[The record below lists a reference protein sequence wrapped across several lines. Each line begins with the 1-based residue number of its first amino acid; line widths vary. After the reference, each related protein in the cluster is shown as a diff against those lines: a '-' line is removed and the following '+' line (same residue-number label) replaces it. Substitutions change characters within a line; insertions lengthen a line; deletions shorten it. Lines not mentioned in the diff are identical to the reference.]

1 MSSVIDEDNA
11 ILASLTFICRDSQIT
26 NQIAVMNAAY
36 STARITWVLASTSRT
51 TNSDWFNSVG
61 PDTSEQMQMK
71 SALRTGTA
79 KDLNVYT
86 VGYVQNTHQFS
97 FVSNGDKDLY
107 LAPVLTSSVIR
118 RSLRISPQTPRMT
131 VLLFDSLLFLEA
143 RLHHIISA
151 R

>member
-51 TNSDWFNSVG
+51 KNSDWFNNVG

-71 SALRTGTA
+71 SALRTGTMA
-79 KDLNVYT
+79 V
-86 VGYVQNTHQFS
+86 
-97 FVSNGDKDLY
+97 
-107 LAPVLTSSVIR
+107 
-118 RSLRISPQTPRMT
+118 
-131 VLLFDSLLFLEA
+131 
-143 RLHHIISA
+143 RLGK
-151 R
+151 